1 MPDDSFYAAADTRRT
16 VRDFLP
22 EPVPQEV
29 LDRCLDAALKA
40 ASSSNLQH
48 WEYVIIRDP
57 AKRREAESVCLSQK
71 GPASAPLYLAVV
83 AHTDTWQRT
92 ARFML
97 DTLKERGI
105 LRPSQQQYWGRS
117 IGILYRTGPFGLLG
131 LAKKAASR
139 LLSLLKPSHNLLSRA
154 DLRVLAHKSTAL
166 SAATFM
172 LALRAEGYDS
182 CPMEGFDARRAAKLL
197 GLKGE
202 EEVCM
207 FLAVGRRAPD
217 GIRFDRALLPREWTV
232 QRR

>member
-131 LAKKAASR
+131 LLKKAASR
-139 LLSLLKPSHNLLSRA
+139 LLSLVKPSHNLLSRA

-182 CPMEGFDARRAAKLL
+182 CPMEGFDPWRAKRLL
-197 GLKGE
+197 GLGRGA
-202 EEVCM
+202 EVCM
-207 FLAVGRRAPD
+207 FLAVGKRGPKALWWDRILVPRA
-217 GIRFDRALLPREWTV
+217 WTV
-232 QRR
+232 REL